1 VRKAWAGCAYW
12 PGVRR
17 RYDPKVA
24 DDGVGPMD
32 PDVDHWAV
40 RERLWQQLLAGELTE
55 VAQVGGEGFLVW
67 RFGLEP
73 IDSAAYQYNAAGE
86 RTSSAECERIA
97 RELAAQRCW
106 AVGCTGVFWTE
117 HSMLTLWDYQG
128 SLPRSERQTGVIPW
142 DRCFIERAQIAL
154 IVLRTERAE
163 AFQRSVRVL
172 RRSRRKTNEPGFA
185 AEVEDDRAQIKFYR
199 RLREYSL
206 YYSPKRRPR
215 PPYSFVVA
223 KYLLD
228 KYPDKTLVVS
238 SPYEIAQ
245 LRRLRIPREPRS
257 DG

>member
-1 VRKAWAGCAYW
+1 MRPPVGAG
-12 PGVRR
+12 RQ
-17 RYDPKVA
+17 YDLRVA
-24 DDGVGPMD
+24 ENGVGPMD

-55 VAQVGGEGFLVW
+55 VFQVGGEGFLVW

-73 IDSAAYQYNAAGE
+73 IDPAAYQYNAAGE

-97 RELAAQRCW
+97 QELSAQRCW
-106 AVGCTGVFWTE
+106 AVGCTGLIWSE
-117 HSMLTLWDYQG
+117 HSMLTPWDYQG
-128 SLPRSERQTGVIPW
+128 SLPRSERQTGVTPW
-142 DRCFIERAQIAL
+142 DRHFIERARIAL

-163 AFQRSVRVL
+163 AFQRSVRIL
-172 RRSRRKTNEPGFA
+172 RRSRRRTNEPGFA
-185 AEVEDDRAQIKFYR
+185 ADVEDDRAQIKFYR

-206 YYSPKRRPR
+206 YRSARYRRR
-215 PPYSFVVA
+215 TPYAFVIA

-228 KYPDKTLVVS
+228 NYPDKTLVVS
-238 SPYEIAQ
+238 SPYEITQ